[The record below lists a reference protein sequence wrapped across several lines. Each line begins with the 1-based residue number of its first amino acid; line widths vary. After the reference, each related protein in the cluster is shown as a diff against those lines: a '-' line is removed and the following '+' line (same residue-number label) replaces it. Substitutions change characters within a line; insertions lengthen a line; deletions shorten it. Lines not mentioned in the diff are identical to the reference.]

1 MTAVPAPKLQPC
13 VVKGCSWR
21 GLDPY
26 ACPLHDD
33 DAWDRQWLLLPGDLS
48 GRRHTRYRR

>member
-1 MTAVPAPKLQPC
+1 MSEASAELHPC
-13 VVKGCSWR
+13 VRKGCTWR

-33 DAWDRQWLLLPGDLS
+33 DAWDRQWQLLPEGHAS
-48 GRRHTRYRR
+48 KAKTRHRR